1 MARGEKIMFEI
12 YRDTTYSDEFRVV
25 FFTELTERNREN
37 EIQRAMK
44 GEHVFDGYI
53 PGAGYHEARRAID
66 TIVGRMNSGE
76 RLTREDIERALET
89 HLVS

>member
-12 YRDTTYSDEFRVV
+12 YRDITYSDEYRVV
-25 FFTELTERNREN
+25 YFTELTERDREN

-53 PGAGYHEARRAID
+53 SDAGNLEARRAID
-66 TIVGRMNSGE
+66 AVVGRLNSGE
-76 RLTREDIERALET
+76 PFSRDNIERALEAY
-89 HLVS
+89 LVS

>member
-1 MARGEKIMFEI
+1 MVRGEKIMFEI
-12 YRDTTYSDEFRVV
+12 YRDTTYSDEYRVV
-25 FFTELTERNREN
+25 YFTELTERDREN

-53 PGAGYHEARRAID
+53 SGAGNHEARQEIEAI
-66 TIVGRMNSGE
+66 VERLNSGE
-76 RLTREDIERALET
+76 SFTREDITRTLEG